1 MTKFTFPLN
10 RVHEYRRSQAR
21 LEEAKLEQLHAE
33 MRAIEDRQFA
43 LAAELAE
50 SQQRLLTAASATASE
65 LATLDS
71 FRRYTAFAAVRA
83 ERARVEC
90 EHLIKLQIDAVTRR
104 RRDVKLLDNLKDR
117 RLRVWKQGLE
127 KEIAQQAEESFISR
141 VVRESRPLRAA

>member
-1 MTKFTFPLN
+1 MKNFTFPPT
-10 RVHEYRRSQAR
+10 RPHKSRRSQAR
-21 LEEAKLEQLHAE
+21 LGEAKREQLHAE

-50 SQQRLLTAASATASE
+50 SQQMLLTAASATASE

-104 RRDVKLLDNLKDR
+104 LRDVELLDNL
-117 RLRVWKQGLE
+117 
-127 KEIAQQAEESFISR
+127 
-141 VVRESRPLRAA
+141 